1 MNVNNFLKK
10 AREEMKVGTIMIS
23 SADRFQ
29 IIRLSENLEDHVQ
42 NEDRIL
48 EIRVFNE
55 QEERKLFRTNISSA
69 FMERTIR
76 DQNITDPDF
85 DAANFEHMHFDET
98 QYLDIDLT
106 KGQDPKSME
115 VISTGGGKYALP
127 CNPKN
132 AKVTIRYYLDQYSD
146 SGQVKIRDWRIVEF
160 VEERK

>member
-1 MNVNNFLKK
+1 MNVNRFLKK
-10 AREEMKVGTIMIS
+10 AQEEMKAGTIMIS

-29 IIRLSENLEDHVQ
+29 IIRLSENLEDHV
-42 NEDRIL
+42 RI
-48 EIRVFNE
+48 FNE

-76 DQNITDPDF
+76 DRDITDPNF
-85 DAANFEHMHFDET
+85 DAANFEQMHFDET

-115 VISTGGGKYALP
+115 VTSTGGGRYVLP
-127 CNPKN
+127 GNPKN
-132 AKVTIRYYLDQYSD
+132 AKITIRYYLDQYSD

-160 VEERK
+160 VEENK